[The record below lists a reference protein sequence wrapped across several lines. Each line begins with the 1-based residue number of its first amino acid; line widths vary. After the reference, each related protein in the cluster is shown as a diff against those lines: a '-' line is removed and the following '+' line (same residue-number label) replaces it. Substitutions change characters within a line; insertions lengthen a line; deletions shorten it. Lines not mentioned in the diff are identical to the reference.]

1 MVFMFEYLTVT
12 SDNFA
17 LATQPRDYQI
27 NRGSEKARGQ
37 SPTKEMQTLYKQKM
51 EEEYKRLGCL
61 CMAELLNL
69 LGKDDWDTGVSLED
83 SNTLVLKRPV
93 NI

>member
-1 MVFMFEYLTVT
+1 MIEYLTIT
-12 SDNFA
+12 CICDNFA

-37 SPTKEMQTLYKQKM
+37 SPTKEMQILYKQKM
-51 EEEYKRLGCL
+51 EEEYERLGCL

-69 LGKDDWDTGVSLED
+69 LGIDNWDTGVSLED
-83 SNTLVLKRPV
+83 SNTLVLKRKV
-93 NI
+93 NS